1 MGGDGVEEA
10 FYTTDRVMTV
20 SFHKFGGFFPGTGDE
35 RDIGA
40 EEGRNYSLNFPLKDG
55 MDDASYEM
63 IFKPIMAAVM
73 ERFQPGAVVLQL
85 GADSLAGDRLGCF
98 NLTIDGHAEC
108 VRYMMTFGV
117 PLLVLGGGGYTIRNV
132 ARCWAYETAVLLG
145 EEVDT
150 ELPYNAFMP
159 YYGPTYSLTID
170 ASNMPNLNTREEL
183 GKTTSY
189 LLQVLHQDE
198 RLPTHIHDKIK
209 EHRAELYDD
218 PEYGV
223 GSMWDHAQHR
233 VEGEGEAQAI
243 QQAQESSPS
252 GLA

>member
-1 MGGDGVEEA
+1 
-10 FYTTDRVMTV
+10 
-20 SFHKFGGFFPGTGDE
+20 
-35 RDIGA
+35 
-40 EEGRNYSLNFPLKDG
+40 

-183 GKTTSY
+183 EKTTSY
-189 LLQVLHQDE
+189 LLQVLHQVEPAPSAQMLDIPPHTQLGELDEDTIDPDE